1 MSKLAAALSVI
12 YQIICNGGVSRV
24 AGTKICCHRRGTNDE
39 DDGLD
44 RWAATGCAKGGGGD
58 DGGLD
63 FLEDTEFPE
72 ATDFKASV
80 LMLIQKEFR
89 TTNKK
94 LYKILIEDKNQALRS
109 ELGRN
114 DIQSTFNV
122 AMDKRQVWRVEEGEM
137 MGGLE
142 AILVPGLLLA
152 TYCLWVCQPSLD
164 LSSAALSFIL
174 PAAFFA
180 FIAFFFYLCR
190 SLSFSV
196 SSFMKTST
204 GTPLASD

>member
-1 MSKLAAALSVI
+1 M
-12 YQIICNGGVSRV
+12 
-24 AGTKICCHRRGTNDE
+24 
-39 DDGLD
+39 
-44 RWAATGCAKGGGGD
+44 
-58 DGGLD
+58 
-63 FLEDTEFPE
+63 EDTEFPE

-122 AMDKRQVWRVEEGEM
+122 AMDKRQVWRVEEVEM

-152 TYCLWVCQPSLD
+152 THCL
-164 LSSAALSFIL
+164 
-174 PAAFFA
+174 
-180 FIAFFFYLCR
+180 
-190 SLSFSV
+190 
-196 SSFMKTST
+196 
-204 GTPLASD
+204 

>member
-94 LYKILIEDKNQALRS
+94 LFKILVEDKNQALRS
-109 ELGRN
+109 DLGSH

-122 AMDKRQVWRVEEGEM
+122 AMDEFLCNSEIKSLVQDNLGNHFDMNIHEKVLFKKR
-137 MGGLE
+137 L
-142 AILVPGLLLA
+142 PGR
-152 TYCLWVCQPSLD
+152 D
-164 LSSAALSFIL
+164 LHEYEFLN
-174 PAAFFA
+174 
-180 FIAFFFYLCR
+180 
-190 SLSFSV
+190 
-196 SSFMKTST
+196 
-204 GTPLASD
+204 